1 MYPQSNDTIFT
12 VIRRLLSNFRAA
24 FLNNQPG
31 TLSVRDNT
39 QLPQVV
45 DSTRNISIQDSTSNS
60 WLRTILVTSLGVTV
74 LVLLARELKWLQR
87 WELRAYDEMMVL
99 RSSQP
104 PDKRIL
110 LVTVTDKDLQQ
121 QKNALSDETINQLL
135 NKIQSYQPR
144 LIGLHTSLYIKN
156 IQKTNLAA
164 GIPKDNIIVGCV
176 FQGMDK
182 TATEIPPPPN
192 FAEDN
197 IGFNDLIPDND
208 NVVRRGLLFQTPFS
222 NSKCNTNYSFASRL
236 AIDYLDKQG
245 IQHGFSGN
253 NILSFNQVPIP
264 HLKKKSGGYIN
275 LDNEG
280 SHILI
285 NYRNPD
291 NIADTVTLTQ
301 LLTDKVNPNLI
312 QDRLVII
319 GTSARSLDRGVLTP
333 YSISEDQSP
342 RVPPLFIHAQM
353 TSQIIST
360 VLDGRPII
368 WYFPEWL
375 EFLWIGSWS
384 LVGGV
389 LAWYVRRP
397 LLLLLVSGVTVT
409 ALVGICYLLIVQ
421 AAWVPVVPS
430 GLALVF
436 TAIGV
441 IGYTSYQTELQTKVI
456 ILEVEKQREAI
467 EQLNTLLN
475 ETTGIQDA
483 PRKQIVASTPAFST
497 ASSSLLSNRY
507 KITRVLAQGGFGCTY
522 LAKDTQR
529 PGSPTCVVKQLMPA
543 RRDTRFLQVARR
555 LFDSEAEILELLGKH
570 SQIPE
575 LYAFFEE
582 EQEFYLVQ
590 QFIPGYPLTEELPP
604 HQDIKDETYVINML
618 IELLEILAF
627 IHQRQVIHRD
637 IKPGN
642 IIRCNQ
648 DNRLVLIDFG
658 AVKLIQPQSKEQ
670 TELATV
676 AIGTRGYT
684 PPEQFAGHPR
694 LSSDIYALGMIAIQA
709 LTGLNPHELRS
720 HSDTGSPE
728 WREWAQVSDKLAAM
742 LDKMVS
748 YHASERY
755 KSAVEALEAIKS
767 IM

>member
-1 MYPQSNDTIFT
+1 M
-12 VIRRLLSNFRAA
+12 IRRILHNFCAA
-24 FLNNQPG
+24 FLRNQPG
-31 TLSVRDNT
+31 TLSVRDDT

-45 DSTRNISIQDSTSNS
+45 DSTRNISIQDSTPNN
-60 WLRTILVTSLGVTV
+60 WLRTILVTSLAVTV

-87 WELRAYDEMMVL
+87 WELRAYDEMMLL
-99 RSSQP
+99 RPSQP

-121 QKNALSDETINQLL
+121 QKNPLSDETINQLL

-156 IQKTNLAA
+156 IQQTNLAA

-192 FAEDN
+192 FSEDN
-197 IGFNDLIPDND
+197 IGFNDLVTDND
-208 NVVRRGLLFQTPFS
+208 NVVRRGLLFQTPFP

-236 AIDYLDKQG
+236 AVDYLDQQG
-245 IQHGFSGN
+245 IEHGFSGN
-253 NILSFNQVPIP
+253 IFSLNQVPIP
-264 HLKKKSGGYIN
+264 HLKKNSGGYIN
-275 LDNEG
+275 LDYKG
-280 SHILI
+280 SQILI
-285 NYRNPD
+285 NYRNPH
-291 NIADTVTLTQ
+291 NIAHTVTLTQ
-301 LLTDKVNPNLI
+301 LLTGKVNPNLI

-319 GTSARSLDRGVLTP
+319 GTNARSLDRGVLTP
-333 YSISEDQSP
+333 YSISEDQAATVS
-342 RVPPLFIHAQM
+342 PLFIHAQM
-353 TSQIIST
+353 TSQIISA

-368 WYFPEWL
+368 WYLPEWL
-375 EFLWIGSWS
+375 EILWIGGWS
-384 LVGGV
+384 LFGGV
-389 LAWYVRRP
+389 LAWYIRRP
-397 LLLLLVSGVTVT
+397 FLLLLVSGVTLT
-409 ALVGICYLLIVQ
+409 SLVGICYLLIVQ
-421 AAWVPVVPS
+421 AGWLPVVPS
-430 GLALVF
+430 AIALVF
-436 TAIGV
+436 TSVAV
-441 IGYTSYQTELQTKVI
+441 IGYTSYQTQLQTKFI
-456 ILEVEKQREAI
+456 ILEVEKQKVAI

-483 PRKQIVASTPAFST
+483 PRKQIVISGAAIST
-497 ASSSLLSNRY
+497 ASSCLLSNRY

-590 QFIPGYPLTEELPP
+590 QFIPGHPLSDELPP
-604 HQDIKDETYVINML
+604 HQDIKNENYVINML
-618 IELLEILAF
+618 TELLEILAF

-642 IIRCNQ
+642 IIRCSQ

-658 AVKLIQPQSKEQ
+658 AVKLMQPQSKEQ

-728 WREWAQVSDKLAAM
+728 WREWAQVSDKLAAI

-755 KSAVEALEAIKS
+755 KSAVEALEAIKL
-767 IM
+767 IQVIGNR

>member
-1 MYPQSNDTIFT
+1 M
-12 VIRRLLSNFRAA
+12 
-24 FLNNQPG
+24 
-31 TLSVRDNT
+31 
-39 QLPQVV
+39 
-45 DSTRNISIQDSTSNS
+45 
-60 WLRTILVTSLGVTV
+60 
-74 LVLLARELKWLQR
+74 
-87 WELRAYDEMMVL
+87 
-99 RSSQP
+99 
-104 PDKRIL
+104 
-110 LVTVTDKDLQQ
+110 
-121 QKNALSDETINQLL
+121 
-135 NKIQSYQPR
+135 
-144 LIGLHTSLYIKN
+144 
-156 IQKTNLAA
+156 
-164 GIPKDNIIVGCV
+164 
-176 FQGMDK
+176 
-182 TATEIPPPPN
+182 
-192 FAEDN
+192 
-197 IGFNDLIPDND
+197 
-208 NVVRRGLLFQTPFS
+208 
-222 NSKCNTNYSFASRL
+222 
-236 AIDYLDKQG
+236 
-245 IQHGFSGN
+245 
-253 NILSFNQVPIP
+253 PIP

-301 LLTDKVNPNLI
+301 VLTDKVNPNLI